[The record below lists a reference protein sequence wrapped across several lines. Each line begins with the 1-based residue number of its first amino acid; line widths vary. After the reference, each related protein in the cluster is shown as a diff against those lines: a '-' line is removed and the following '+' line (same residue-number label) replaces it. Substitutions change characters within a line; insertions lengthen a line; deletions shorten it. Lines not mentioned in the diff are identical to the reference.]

1 MRFVFHGLVSAAK
14 AVFFALPGIVAFL
27 IAAASLAVF
36 YMEELQAKLKDQRL
50 IRWVA
55 AIALLLIGIG
65 AFAADKI
72 QKVQER
78 DERERAVK
86 ETSKEVAAETAK
98 QVTRAVTGQYSQMV
112 ADQKNQ
118 ITDLQNK
125 VAAQA
130 KDVSA
135 IKGSNIVTGKK
146 PVKVEVINPSSPSS
160 GETLPNLSWTQEQT
174 GQSGGRA
181 TLMID
186 FRIDDF
192 LKLPAF
198 VAICDKP
205 CTTISATAPG
215 DGATQAILLTTDQLN
230 VAGAVYKSPRP
241 LPPGTLFRIRLVS
254 ADVTPIRV
262 LTFRI
267 LKESEIPLN
276 LR

>member
-98 QVTRAVTGQYSQMV
+98 QVTRAVTEQYSQMV

-186 FRIDDF
+186 
-192 LKLPAF
+192 
-198 VAICDKP
+198 
-205 CTTISATAPG
+205 
-215 DGATQAILLTTDQLN
+215 
-230 VAGAVYKSPRP
+230 
-241 LPPGTLFRIRLVS
+241 
-254 ADVTPIRV
+254 
-262 LTFRI
+262 
-267 LKESEIPLN
+267 
-276 LR
+276 